1 MNRSNHILNTI
12 VNSNINVLSSGGIIA
27 AGLVAIATVAILPST
42 NAMADTTAIDE
53 VNISVPVSCSFTA
66 GGGSYSDSITAGATS
81 TIVANNITTSC
92 NDANG
97 YSIYAIGY
105 SDNTYDSN
113 YHTDLIF
120 SSDNTYNIK
129 TNATGTNSNWKM
141 KLTPVSDATI
151 SNSYDSF
158 QNIPSAFTKVAT
170 FTGLT
175 TASTI
180 TPSYQIS
187 ISQSQPAG
195 NYTGK
200 VKYVLVHPNSFTAGN
215 YSVVYNTN
223 GGTGTNVTVSNIA
236 NYEPYTIAA
245 NTFTAPT
252 GYQFAGWCTI
262 QDNSQ
267 SPQTSCAGGTIYQPD
282 DIATSLA
289 SAGGTF
295 NLYANWSKLPTMQ
308 EFTSSDAAGMNVG
321 DSATLVDIRDGESYT
336 VAKLADNKVW
346 MTTNLNI
353 AGGTE
358 LSSTDTDFESTY
370 TLPTTDGWTT
380 NNGKLVLP
388 ASDSSGFGTD
398 NYAYVYNTGNETS
411 ACTSPGCYSYYSW
424 DAATLGSGRSISTDN
439 TDAPYSIC
447 SKGWHLPNTY
457 NGSGTAAEATDFRAL
472 MIALGGS
479 NSVQTYNSS
488 TTPTG
493 ATISSALQADP
504 YNFLLGGY
512 YSGGSFLNGGS
523 RGYYWS
529 ATSVSSSTTA
539 RGLGFGSTGVSS
551 ASLSNRRYGFSVR
564 CVFGE

>member
-1 MNRSNHILNTI
+1 MATEDTS
-12 VNSNINVLSSGGIIA
+12 
-27 AGLVAIATVAILPST
+27 LV
-42 NAMADTTAIDE
+42 DE

-66 GGGSYSDSITAGATS
+66 GGGSYSDSIAAGTTS

-180 TPSYQIS
+180 TPSYQIT

-215 YSVVYNTN
+215 YSVVYKPN
-223 GGTGTNVTVSNIA
+223 GGTGTDVTISNIA

-262 QDNSQ
+262 QDNTQ
-267 SPQTSCAGGTIYQPD
+267 SPQTSCAGGTLYQPD

-295 NLYANWSKLPTMQ
+295 NLYATWSKLLTLADATNMQ
-308 EFTSSDAAGMNVG
+308 DLASNDYCTGTTIG
-321 DSATLVDIRDGESYT
+321 DTATLTDSRDGTSYT
-336 VAKLADNKVW
+336 VGKLADGKCW
-346 MTTNLNI
+346 MLDNLALDLTSSTVLNGMDNTNTNASDTTLGYLKNG
-353 AGGTE
+353 GGTTSDQYATAAVANWT
-358 LSSTDTDFESTY
+358 SS
-370 TLPTTDGWTT
+370 
-380 NNGKLVLP
+380 
-388 ASDSSGFGTD
+388 
-398 NYAYVYNTGNETS
+398 
-411 ACTSPGCYSYYSW
+411 YSYSAPLVNMTNK
-424 DAATLGSGRSISTDN
+424 DTVPQGSDPLAAQ
-439 TDAPYSIC
+439 
-447 SKGWHLPNTY
+447 
-457 NGSGTAAEATDFRAL
+457 AL
-472 MIALGGS
+472 AGNWKI
-479 NSVQTYNSS
+479 
-488 TTPTG
+488 
-493 ATISSALQADP
+493 
-504 YNFLLGGY
+504 GGY
-512 YSGGSFLNGGS
+512 YNYCAASAGSYCYGNGTDYGTSSGNATEDICPAGWRMPTGSTSGEYSALANAIYGSTSSTSDATAYANYRSALHLPLSGYFNYGSPIGQGSYGYWWSSTRNDNNGMYYLSADTSNINPAGSRNRSGGS
-523 RGYYWS
+523 
-529 ATSVSSSTTA
+529 
-539 RGLGFGSTGVSS
+539 
-551 ASLSNRRYGFSVR
+551 SVR
-564 CVFGE
+564 CMAGS